1 MYRGTVV
8 VYMTGWFPTLLHIP
22 DAGAF
27 VPRIIPNRN
36 PGIGPSLDLWGEEVG
51 AALIRTIDG

>member
-1 MYRGTVV
+1 V